1 MIYIFSHDLS
11 LSEKIIDAIPDKK
24 GELFTDEIRLASILN
39 ETAPEAIIFDLRTGT
54 RPMKLLERVF
64 FEKPSIIVITLLP
77 GVGVSEEIH
86 SDRELYWPVEISDI
100 VDSFQKVLKDRE
112 LLRSCGIVGRS
123 RELSRAADVVK
134 KIASSDISV
143 MITGPSGAGKEVIAR
158 AIHSN
163 SDRADKP
170 FIAVNVAAM
179 APGIIESE
187 LFGHEKGSFTGASS
201 RRIGAFERAS
211 GGVLFLDEIGEIPT
225 GIQAKLLR
233 VLDQKEFTRVGGNE
247 NIKADFRLLGATNR
261 NLQDEIDAGRFRE
274 DLYFRIN
281 VVSIDI
287 PPISERIADIAPLT
301 YYFLNRRKKELKA
314 DNLSIEPGALRQFHR
329 YNWPGNVRELKNVID
344 SFSVISSTGKI
355 RSSDFEDYVQSKKSK
370 SNLLPV
376 VTGRTS
382 ESAEHQIMLQA
393 ILSLTSEVSSLRH
406 MIETELERLRFAE
419 TAIVDTDGAR
429 LDSVRMDDVERE
441 LIIKALSETGGNRKK
456 AASLLGIGERTL
468 YRKLDKYGLK

>member
-11 LSEKIIDAIPDKK
+11 LSEKIIGAIPDKK

-39 ETAPEAIIFDLRTGT
+39 ESAPEAIIFDLRTGT

-77 GVGVSEEIH
+77 GVGVYEEIY

-100 VDSFQKVLKDRE
+100 VDDFQKVRKDRE
-112 LLRSCGIVGRS
+112 VLRSCGIVGRS

-355 RSSDFEDYVQSKKSK
+355 RSSDFENYVQSKKPK
-370 SNLLPV
+370 SELLPV

-419 TAIVDTDGAR
+419 TSIADTDGAR
-429 LDSVRMDDVERE
+429 PDSVRMDDAERE